1 MVNSADFIAVSSRNG
16 ESEKRGRPRKK
27 TAQGHDEG
35 DNGIVIPVI
44 PPIVG
49 LGSTPSSYLMMV
61 YSLDQALDIGLR
73 PGASIDM

>member
-35 DNGIVIPVI
+35 DKDIVI

-61 YSLDQALDIGLR
+61 YSLDQVLDIGLR
-73 PGASIDM
+73 PGTSIDM